1 MLKIEGSDYKT
12 IADVAKEEF
21 GVSVKTLRQ
30 WIDKGIIPTPPKKEY
45 GTRDIEIFTDE
56 YLERAKLAKDVY
68 KKKKNS
74 KKNPI
79 QIQRELWEHVGR

>member
-30 WIDKGIIPTPPKKEY
+30 WIDKGIIPTPPKKE
-45 GTRDIEIFTDE
+45 
-56 YLERAKLAKDVY
+56 
-68 KKKKNS
+68 
-74 KKNPI
+74 
-79 QIQRELWEHVGR
+79 